1 MVRKPDP
8 GATDPPN
15 GAEGG
20 DAEEVPVT
28 KEGSVGGFLW
38 PMERVVGKEDTWK
51 AGDIKASESMPR
63 VEEPV
68 DDRLNLG
75 AGEEGVGDI
84 LCGVGC
90 VAARGGASSKSRISG
105 SRLSGADMGEV
116 SLTANGAMKNAPRR
130 NYEGGVDGRI
140 EERKPDTGEG
150 SAEVWGREVASEGHA
165 MYACGARGARLQI
178 EPRWGGVEGDGVV
191 VEVRCWPELI

>member
-1 MVRKPDP
+1 
-8 GATDPPN
+8 
-15 GAEGG
+15 
-20 DAEEVPVT
+20 
-28 KEGSVGGFLW
+28 
-38 PMERVVGKEDTWK
+38 
-51 AGDIKASESMPR
+51 MPR

-68 DDRLNLG
+68 DDRLNFG

-84 LCGVGC
+84 LCDVGS
-90 VAARGGASSKSRISG
+90 VASRDGACSKSRISG

-116 SLTANGAMKNAPRR
+116 GLAANGSMKNAPRR

-165 MYACGARGARLQI
+165 MYFFFFFFLGTGANYNSRNRKRNQPTKDKGQETKDRTKCMRVGRGGRGC
-178 EPRWGGVEGDGVV
+178 R
-191 VEVRCWPELI
+191 